1 MSDDSNLW
9 DDDGVNWQEI
19 SSQVIDEASNPSTVA
34 TAAEESSTR
43 HLVEGPV
50 ETVESVFPRERTV
63 DASLQPSLNQ
73 RISNQTAPEWRTT
86 PTSGSSRRHLGSTTQ
101 DSGRVQQR
109 GVVKRTILAL
119 LEGSSPENDNRK
131 NAKNKRRRN
140 EGELGVGTKTNQET
154 PPSSPT
160 VTSSQAA
167 RIRGALDSYDD
178 ELSCPILAPQLLNPC
193 GHSVC
198 GDCITH
204 WVDRSKG
211 KPTCP
216 TCRAELSSASP
227 YLYNLAINNTVEKH
241 IEMLRNNKDEGWKEN
256 GVKWKERQ
264 VRKRTYEA
272 IKSSKPDPP
281 KRQISPWFE

>member
-50 ETVESVFPRERTV
+50 ETVESVFPKERTV

-101 DSGRVQQR
+101 NSGRVQQR

-178 ELSCPILAPQLLNPC
+178 ELSCPICLELLQVDTLVSRFNLIVLQLGTSTTQPM
-193 GHSVC
+193 
-198 GDCITH
+198 
-204 WVDRSKG
+204 RSF
-211 KPTCP
+211 C
-216 TCRAELSSASP
+216 L
-227 YLYNLAINNTVEKH
+227 
-241 IEMLRNNKDEGWKEN
+241 W
-256 GVKWKERQ
+256 
-264 VRKRTYEA
+264 
-272 IKSSKPDPP
+272 
-281 KRQISPWFE
+281 